1 MWKLG
6 CLGAVAVIVAI
17 PIVAGL
23 YLPWWGTVLVI
34 IAEIVALR
42 LAVPRLLALALRRF
56 GMRLLDTKSRVLRDA
71 SVRILRVEPYDGPS
85 FRRTRELQSPED
97 EDEEVFEAEATP
109 PPTFAG
115 RHVMVEFTLTP
126 RPGGGPMSH
135 WDPSDLR
142 IVAFDTRI
150 GRNIDDD
157 HDDDHAATLEDITLI
172 DEAGREIDD
181 IDKRSGAA
189 RRRCAGG

>member
-1 MWKLG
+1 RMWKLG

-97 EDEEVFEAEATP
+97 EEEVFEAEATP

-115 RHVMVEFTLTP
+115 RHVMVEF
-126 RPGGGPMSH
+126 
-135 WDPSDLR
+135 
-142 IVAFDTRI
+142 
-150 GRNIDDD
+150 
-157 HDDDHAATLEDITLI
+157 
-172 DEAGREIDD
+172 
-181 IDKRSGAA
+181 
-189 RRRCAGG
+189 